1 MLRTTDQRWSDA
13 MRENKLRTMW
23 ASGRA
28 ATNVWCHIPS
38 SYATEVIAH
47 QGWDSLT
54 VDTQHGP
61 VGYTEMLAMLTAI
74 ATTPAVPLVR
84 VSWNN
89 PGEVMRAADAGA
101 MGVICPTVNTKAEC
115 EQFVGALRYAPQGY
129 RSLGPNRARFLGDD
143 YTAKSN
149 ETILAIAQIETAS
162 GLENVE
168 AIASVKG
175 LDMLYIGP
183 SDLGLSIG
191 REGRMDQTDA
201 IVVAAIDR
209 ILKTAKEA
217 RIKAGIFCVDPTY
230 SRAML
235 AKGFDLVT
243 VLSDTTLLSAGATLR
258 KQFV

>member
-1 MLRTTDQRWSDA
+1 
-13 MRENKLRTMW
+13 MRENKLRTLW

-38 SYATEVIAH
+38 SYATELIAH

-61 VGYTEMLAMLTAI
+61 IGFPEMTAMLTAI

-101 MGVICPTVNTKAEC
+101 MGLICPTVNTKAEC
-115 EQFVGALRYAPQGY
+115 EQFVGAVRYAPLGY
-129 RSLGPNRARFLGDD
+129 RSLGPNRARFLGQD
-143 YTAKSN
+143 YTAKAN
-149 ETILAIAQIETAS
+149 ETLLAIVQIETAP

-183 SDLGLSIG
+183 SDLGLSLG
-191 REGRMDQTDA
+191 REGRMDQTDP

-209 ILKTAKEA
+209 VLKTAKDA
-217 RIKAGIFCVDPTY
+217 GLKAGIYCHDPAY
-230 SRAML
+230 SKAML

-243 VLSDTTLLSAGATLR
+243 VLSDTALINAGANLR

>member
-1 MLRTTDQRWSDA
+1 
-13 MRENKLRTMW
+13 MRENRLRTIW
-23 ASGRA
+23 ANGKA

-38 SYATEVIAH
+38 SYATEMVAH

-61 VGYTEMLAMLTAI
+61 IGFTEMTAMLTAI

-115 EQFVGALRYAPQGY
+115 EQFVGALRYAPLGY
-129 RSLGPNRARFLGDD
+129 RSLGPNRARFLGPD
-143 YTAKSN
+143 YTAKAN
-149 ETILAIAQIETAS
+149 DTILAIAQIETAA

-168 AIASVKG
+168 AIAAVKG

-191 REGRMDQTDA
+191 REGRMDQTDP
-201 IVVAAIDR
+201 IVVQAIDR
-209 ILKTAKEA
+209 ILKTAKDA
-217 RIKAGIFCVDPTY
+217 GLKAGIFCVDPTY
-230 SRAML
+230 SKAMI
-235 AKGFDLVT
+235 ANGFDLVT
-243 VLSDTTLLSAGATLR
+243 VLSDTTLINTGVSLR

>member
-1 MLRTTDQRWSDA
+1 
-13 MRENKLRTMW
+13 MRENNLRTIW
-23 ASGRA
+23 ASGKP
-28 ATNVWCHIPS
+28 ATNVWCHIPA
-38 SYATEVIAH
+38 SYATELIAH

-61 VGYTEMLAMLTAI
+61 IGFSEMTQMLTAI

-84 VSWNN
+84 VAWNN

-101 MGVICPTVNTKAEC
+101 MGVICPSVNTKAEA
-115 EQFVGALRYAPQGY
+115 ERFVGAVRYAPLGY
-129 RSLGPNRARFLGDD
+129 RSLGPNRARFLGAD
-143 YTAKSN
+143 YTAKAN
-149 ETILAIAQIETAS
+149 ETILAIVQIETAP

-191 REGRMDQTDA
+191 REGRMDQTDPV
-201 IVVAAIDR
+201 VVAAIDR
-209 ILKTAKEA
+209 ILKTAKDA
-217 RIKAGIFCVDPTY
+217 GLKAGIYCTDPAY
-230 SRAML
+230 SKAML

-243 VLSDTTLLSAGATLR
+243 VLSDTALINAGASIR
-258 KQFV
+258 KQFI

>member
-1 MLRTTDQRWSDA
+1 
-13 MRENKLRTMW
+13 MRENKLRTIW
-23 ASGRA
+23 AAGKA

-38 SYATEVIAH
+38 SYATEMIAH

-61 VGYTEMLAMLTAI
+61 IGFTEMTAMLTAI
-74 ATTPAVPLVR
+74 ATTAAMPLVR

-115 EQFVGALRYAPQGY
+115 DEFVGALRYAPLGY

-149 ETILAIAQIETAS
+149 ESILAIAQIETAA

-191 REGRMDQTDA
+191 REGRMDQTDP
-201 IVVAAIDR
+201 VVVKAIDHV
-209 ILKTAKEA
+209 LKTAKA
-217 RIKAGIFCVDPTY
+217 AGLKAGIFCIDSAY
-230 SRAML
+230 SKAMI

-243 VLSDTTLLSAGATLR
+243 VLSDTTLITAGATLR